1 MNETTQ
7 VQATMWLMVVIQTL
21 NAIDLPG
28 HGPRKMPAPKTY
40 VAIIVL
46 WSTFG
51 LMIDAGLGRAASA
64 MAWVVVLVSLVGKAL
79 PAGMSILSPSG
90 QLNANA
96 TPASQSLSKFLQ
108 VIASQFGT
116 NPSSTPASGGAQIA

>member
-1 MNETTQ
+1 MNDTTQ
-7 VQATMWLMVVIQTL
+7 VQASMWLMVVIQTL

-51 LMIDAGLGRAASA
+51 LMIDAGLGKAAKA

-79 PAGMSILSPSG
+79 PAGMNILSPTG
-90 QLNANA
+90 QLNQNA
-96 TPASQSLSKFLQ
+96 TPAAQSLSKFLQ
-108 VIASQFGT
+108 IISSQFGT
-116 NPSSTPASGGAQIA
+116 NPNTTPASGGGQVA